1 MGEGAKQGGL
11 TGSGC
16 GTHQCDATFALVG
29 FREQLNR
36 IRIEESKQLL
46 LNTDYSLA
54 DIALAMGF
62 VDQSY
67 FCKVFKRIV
76 GLTPGKFRA

>member
-1 MGEGAKQGGL
+1 MGLSPNYLSKLFQESVG
-11 TGSGC
+11 
-16 GTHQCDATFALVG
+16 VG